1 MCMEGN
7 TKRKQ
12 IVFLL
17 LFLLLASWTGVLCFY
32 HLGEAGTHNWD
43 EARHIVNAYEMLK
56 SKNWWISTYL
66 YETDYFNYKP
76 PLSMWC
82 IMLSFHFFGFS
93 SFTMRLYSAVSMML
107 LFILLVSFCTK
118 QFGRKA
124 AIIAAIMLVSGT
136 DLFFFHMARS
146 ADADA
151 LYLFLL
157 SAAMICLYKTEKNP
171 WFLTGVGLFLS
182 LAFMAKCLHM
192 AVGVAVLICYLPRI
206 YKKLKVKH
214 YAVACGIAALPIGIW
229 VIARYLYDGIT
240 FFAGMF
246 GQEVAHRVTIGKD
259 YFGYLRYF
267 FTNPVIIIAVTVI
280 FVDLL
285 ILRRTIKNISV
296 KDLVWKF
303 VYSDLY
309 LFIVWLIIP
318 LVVYSASG
326 AFMEWYAYTCYLPF
340 CVIVGV
346 VLSKA
351 AAVDGKRGYL
361 AKALVFMP
369 LIGLII
375 SCEQSLDNL
384 KTLKYTSNTDIRADL
399 ASLIEEHP
407 ECRGERIYIENSR
420 NVYQPQNVWE
430 QNCVADAYIQ
440 GDLMPID
447 GGVPLFVDD
456 KEAILI
462 ISKDLFES
470 YYNTLAGRVILVDG
484 NDYLIFDNTFYE

>member
-1 MCMEGN
+1 MGMEKN

-17 LFLLLASWTGVLCFY
+17 LFLLLASWTGILCFY

-66 YETDYFNYKP
+66 YKTDYFNYKP

-107 LFILLVSFCTK
+107 LFLLLFSFCTK

-124 AIIAAIMLVSGT
+124 AIIMAIIFVSGT

-157 SAAMICLYKTEKNP
+157 SAAMICLYITEKNP

-192 AVGVAVLICYLPRI
+192 AVGVAVLVCYLPRI
-206 YKKLKVKH
+206 YKKLRVKH
-214 YAVACGIAALPIGIW
+214 YVVACGAAALPISTWGL
-229 VIARYLYDGIT
+229 VRYLYDGIT

-246 GQEVAHRVTIGKD
+246 GQEVAHRVTISND
-259 YFGYLRYF
+259 YLGYLRYF
-267 FTNPVIIIAVTVI
+267 FTNPVIIIAVAVT

-285 ILRRTIKNISV
+285 ILRRTKKNISV
-296 KDLVWKF
+296 KDFVRKF
-303 VYSDLY
+303 VHSDIY

-351 AAVDGKRGYL
+351 AAIDGKRGYL
-361 AKALVFMP
+361 AKALMFMP

-384 KTLKYTSNTDIRADL
+384 TTLKYTNNTDIRADL

-420 NVYQPQNVWE
+420 NFYQPQNVWE
-430 QNCVADAYIQ
+430 QNCVADAYVQ
-440 GDLMPID
+440 GDLVPID

-470 YYNTLAGRVILVDG
+470 YCNILAGRVILVDG